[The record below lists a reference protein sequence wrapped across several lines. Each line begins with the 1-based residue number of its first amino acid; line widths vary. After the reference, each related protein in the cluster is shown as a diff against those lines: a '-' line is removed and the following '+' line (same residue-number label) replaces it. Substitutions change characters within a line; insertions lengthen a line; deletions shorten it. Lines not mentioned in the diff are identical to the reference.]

1 MPEDTPRELTPE
13 EVEDHFLEHVRVMVE
28 YWAGEGPSNVP
39 AEQTHRDRLEG
50 LAHSMLVAIDGGSMA
65 LPKFVFAPNPHPDD
79 RDFYRSEGR
88 NYFPDNNSADVKAD
102 ISGGLHELLFNRGR
116 WKRS

>member
-1 MPEDTPRELTPE
+1 MSEDTPRELTPE
-13 EVEDHFLEHVRVMVE
+13 QVEDRFLEHVRVMVE
-28 YWAGEGPSNVP
+28 YWAGEGASNVA

-50 LAHSMLVAIDGGSMA
+50 LAHSMLATIDGSSMA
-65 LPKFVFAPNPHPDD
+65 LPRFVLAPHPHPDD
-79 RDFYRSEGR
+79 RQFHLDEGE
-88 NYFPDNNSADVKAD
+88 NYYPENHTADVKAD